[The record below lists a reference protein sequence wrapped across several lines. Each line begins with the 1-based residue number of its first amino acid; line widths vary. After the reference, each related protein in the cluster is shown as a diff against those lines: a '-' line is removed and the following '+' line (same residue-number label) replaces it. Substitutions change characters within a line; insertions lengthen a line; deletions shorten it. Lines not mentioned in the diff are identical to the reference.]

1 MSTPVTQ
8 TLILVT
14 SVLASLAAEE
24 ACRPGTWRCRD
35 NTCIPQDKVCDWKPD
50 CPDKSDEEKDGVCQ
64 MDSEDKCPDF
74 MFKCGPV
81 SGACIS
87 KVNCLLILRTKT
99 QYKVL
104 FSEANR

>member
-1 MSTPVTQ
+1 MSAPVTQ

-14 SVLASLAAEE
+14 SVLASLAAEK

-87 KVNCLLILRTKT
+87 KVNFVIDIKNLNLIQSFVFR
-99 QYKVL
+99 
-104 FSEANR
+104 S